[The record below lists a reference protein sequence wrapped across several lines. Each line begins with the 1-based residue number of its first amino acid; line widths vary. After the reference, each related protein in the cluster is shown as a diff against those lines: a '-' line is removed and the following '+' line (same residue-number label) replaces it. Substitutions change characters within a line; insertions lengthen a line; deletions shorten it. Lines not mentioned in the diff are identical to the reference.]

1 MKNEL
6 ATLSIPM
13 LDEEMG
19 QQVKRYV
26 DFLTVPQG
34 SLGRLEELIIELA
47 KMTGEAFPEVSRPG
61 VIVFLTDHGITD
73 EGFPLIQ
80 KK

>member
-19 QQVKRYV
+19 QRGKKVCGFSDSSAGK
-26 DFLTVPQG
+26 FGTA
-34 SLGRLEELIIELA
+34 GRI
-47 KMTGEAFPEVSRPG
+47 
-61 VIVFLTDHGITD
+61 DN
-73 EGFPLIQ
+73 
-80 KK
+80 